1 MCALLRTRSSIFREQ
16 DAREGGQGWG
26 GALRCSRRAQEG
38 ALFSAHLL
46 LPLGW
51 GSPSPFGATEAAL
64 RRAAHG
70 HRPGR
75 RPPPRRARFRGL
87 RPGHCDPDAP
97 GRTAQ
102 RTQTAASPG
111 RSARRDTSPKAARPG
126 ARCGFPLW
134 FPPPRPGPPRR
145 DAGSLLRAALSH
157 WARARPGDPRPL
169 LCRPRARVPLRPAAC
184 AQVLLGRREPLH
196 PDNCAVRRVWG
207 GPALAG
213 LRGLPPWHCGAA
225 FAW

>member
-70 HRPGR
+70 HRPG
-75 RPPPRRARFRGL
+75 PPPAT
-87 RPGHCDPDAP
+87 P
-97 GRTAQ
+97 Q
-102 RTQTAASPG
+102 SPLS
-111 RSARRDTSPKAARPG
+111 RSA
-126 ARCGFPLW
+126 
-134 FPPPRPGPPRR
+134 
-145 DAGSLLRAALSH
+145 
-157 WARARPGDPRPL
+157 
-169 LCRPRARVPLRPAAC
+169 PRAL
-184 AQVLLGRREPLH
+184 
-196 PDNCAVRRVWG
+196 
-207 GPALAG
+207 
-213 LRGLPPWHCGAA
+213 
-225 FAW
+225 